1 MDELVID
8 TSVVC
13 KWFLV
18 QGESSLELA
27 DELLDQHL
35 MGTTVLVA
43 PASLPLELANVLRYS
58 GMNDST
64 MQQTLEDFHFAH
76 LGLFDLTQDRLVA
89 ASLLARRHDI
99 SVYDALFLALAQERG
114 CPLVSA
120 DRKAFGNI
128 KTDVEI
134 RLL

>member
-1 MDELVID
+1 MNELVID

-13 KWFLV
+13 KWFLEE
-18 QGESSLELA
+18 GETSVEMA
-27 DELLDQHL
+27 GELLHQHL
-35 MGTTVLVA
+35 VGTTLLIA

-58 GMNDST
+58 DMNDST

-76 LGLFDLTQDRLVA
+76 LELFELTQNRLEA
-89 ASLLARRHDI
+89 ASLLARRHKI
-99 SVYDALFLALAQERG
+99 SVYDAVFLALAQERE

-120 DRKAFGNI
+120 DRKAFSGI
-128 KTDVEI
+128 ETDVEI